1 MYVCKGTASDY
12 GGVNPKF
19 LKRSFYNSSQSN
31 GPASDYG
38 GGLKP
43 KFLKRSYFLNGTAS
57 DYGGVKPKFL
67 KRSFFLTK
75 F

>member
-43 KFLKRSYFLNGTAS
+43 KFLKRS
-57 DYGGVKPKFL
+57 
-67 KRSFFLTK
+67 FFLTK